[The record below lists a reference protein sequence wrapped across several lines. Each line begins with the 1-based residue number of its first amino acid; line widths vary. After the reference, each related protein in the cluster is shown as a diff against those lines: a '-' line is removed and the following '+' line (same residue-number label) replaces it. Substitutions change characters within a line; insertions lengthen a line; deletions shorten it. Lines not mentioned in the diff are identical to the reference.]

1 MESFGDERT
10 DDREVWCGVVEVK
23 ERKDWNLEQR
33 KNKILKP
40 RCSD

>member
-1 MESFGDERT
+1 MKGQMTER
-10 DDREVWCGVVEVK
+10 CGVVEVK

-33 KNKILKP
+33 KNRKLKP